1 MVAAPKPRPSS
12 RWLPRRL
19 SERLDTAR
27 RDLSMVAGTLFAGRS
42 APHLVPRA
50 RSPRAA
56 SAPPTSAASRLAPRP
71 MRVTRIVRETPD
83 AVSVFLEDP
92 RGKLEFLPGEFLTV
106 EVTVDGEKLRRAYSL
121 STSPLDGEA
130 SITVKRVEGGRV
142 SGFINDG
149 LKEGDVLHVLG
160 PSGNFT
166 VETTPDARRHLVLL
180 AGGSGI
186 TPIMSIAR
194 SVLAAEP
201 KSDVTLVYGNR
212 SERDV
217 IFRDALDALAAEHEG
232 RLRLDHVLSDPEG
245 EWKGA
250 RGMLDRPTVE
260 ARLAALGI
268 EDDSGIEY
276 FLCGPEPMRAAVRET
291 LEARGVP
298 ARRIREEIFVRPELQ
313 SAGGASPLPTEAQTV
328 HVRQGAVE
336 RTMLVKPGH
345 TVLEAGLDAG
355 VDMPFSCTMGGCAAC
370 KVKLVDGDVA
380 MEEPNCLTAEERE
393 QGYILACVSRPTK
406 RCRVEVE

>member
-1 MVAAPKPRPSS
+1 
-12 RWLPRRL
+12 
-19 SERLDTAR
+19 
-27 RDLSMVAGTLFAGRS
+27 MVAGTLLAGRS
-42 APHLVPRA
+42 APHLIPRQ

-56 SAPPTSAASRLAPRP
+56 SAPATSAASRLAPRP

-92 RGKLEFLPGEFLTV
+92 KGTLEFLPGQFLTV
-106 EVTVDGEKLRRAYSL
+106 EVTVGGEKLRRAYSL

-130 SITVKRVEGGRV
+130 SITVKRVKGGRV
-142 SGFINDG
+142 SGFINDE

-160 PSGNFT
+160 PSGSFT
-166 VETTPDARRHLVLL
+166 VETAADARRHLVLL

-194 SVLAAEP
+194 AVLGAEP
-201 KSDVTLVYGNR
+201 RSDVTLVYGNR

-217 IFRDALDALAAEHEG
+217 IFREALDALAAEHGG

-245 EWKGA
+245 AWDGP
-250 RGMLDRPTVE
+250 RGMLDRATVQ
-260 ARLAALGI
+260 ARLDALGI
-268 EDDSGIEY
+268 EDDSSIEY
-276 FLCGPEPMRAAVRET
+276 YVCGPEPMRVAVREA
-291 LEARGVP
+291 LEQRGV
-298 ARRIREEIFVRPELQ
+298 AVRRVREEIFVRPELQ
-313 SAGGASPLPTEAQTV
+313 SADGSTPLPTEAQTV
-328 HVRQGAVE
+328 HVRQGGIE

-370 KVKLVDGDVA
+370 RVKLVEGDVA

-393 QGYILACVSRPTK
+393 RGYILACVSRPTR